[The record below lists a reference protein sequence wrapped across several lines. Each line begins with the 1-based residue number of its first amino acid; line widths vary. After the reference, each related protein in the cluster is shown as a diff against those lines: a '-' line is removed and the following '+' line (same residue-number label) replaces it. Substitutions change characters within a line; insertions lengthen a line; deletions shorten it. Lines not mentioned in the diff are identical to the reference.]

1 MLAEITGAPS
11 LPGQPFPVALEATV
25 IAHGLPWPLNLETAR
40 GIIGE
45 YLTFVNGDALM
56 ADIDDNGFTPV
67 AVRDSSQARSASE
80 GPLARASGLCAADS
94 RTRI

>member
-1 MLAEITGAPS
+1 L
-11 LPGQPFPVALEATV
+11 TV

-45 YLTFVNGDALM
+45 YLAFVNGDALM
-56 ADIDDNGFTPV
+56 ADIDDNGLTPV
-67 AVRDSSQARSASE
+67 AVRDSSQARSVSE
-80 GPLARASGLCAADS
+80 GPLAHASGLCAADS